1 MKSYKNALCRTLA
14 LVAFAAIAAAAW
26 AIPAK
31 PGLIEVKMA
40 DGTTIKV
47 RIVGDEWGHYYLSED
62 GYLLTRGEDDCFY
75 YSDYEEASGRFT
87 STGVRASDVSLR
99 TADELAFVA
108 ARSKQL
114 PESIRQMPLKRRMAK
129 SKRAAADNPHNLKD
143 FPTTG
148 SQNVLAILVQ
158 FKDRKFTVE
167 DPEATFH
174 DFMMEEGFTHD
185 NGAHFSVRD
194 YYTECSGGL
203 FDPHF
208 DIYGPVTLSQN
219 LAYYGGNDVYGNDS
233 RPEEMVVEACQLL
246 DGEIDFSQYD
256 RNGDGWVD
264 NVYIFY
270 AGYSEAEGASA
281 NAVWPHSWDLWTG
294 AGVRLVLD
302 GVQIGPYGCS
312 QELNIENDKLVG
324 IGVFCHEFGHVLGLP
339 DLYDTGY
346 TGLAF
351 TPGMYSLMDAGEYAD
366 DSNTPPYLTAYER
379 WVLGW
384 HEPQLIDRA
393 MNVTLPPVSGG
404 TITSYMIQTTDADE
418 MYILENRQQQGYDE
432 FIPGHGMLVWH
443 IDFDED
449 AWSGNTVNN
458 LSTHQHIDIVEAD
471 GLATEATRAGDPF
484 PGTAGVTSFTDTSYP
499 SMRDWAGN
507 DLGLPITEIAEE
519 GGNITFKVL
528 GGVFELDAVRVNPAE
543 DISATSMTL
552 SWTSVA
558 RATDYLLNLYVM
570 NGAEKVYVRRNASVG
585 NVNRTVVTGLEP
597 ETTYYATISATDG
610 SHLSAES
617 NTVAATTLEPDFS
630 FYVPTVLEASSVTDR
645 SFVANWEPLD
655 GATAYYLSV
664 FLRNNSGELV
674 ETIDFG
680 DAASSFP
687 DGWTTNCNGFII
699 TDGCFG
705 VAAPALSMR
714 QTGAYVASPLYEGEI
729 KEINFWYKGDYM
741 DPNNIMTVSVSPDGS
756 SWELFDYLDI
766 ASQTGNYALY
776 GEGQSLQLP
785 EGTRQ
790 FRLVFE
796 KADGGTGG
804 FVYVDD
810 IRVVVEG
817 TDEPLLVEGYD
828 ALDVGGELSH
838 TVTGLMPGTDYVYQV
853 KATDGTL
860 VSMDSPLMSVRT
872 SGESGVDDVAGDGGA
887 AIYAVDGRL
896 VVETVDGARVDV
908 YALSGVRVA
917 AVDCGGGRVEIDVPH
932 GVYIVKCGGTVAK
945 VLVGD

>member
-1 MKSYKNALCRTLA
+1 MKLYKHTLCRMMA
-14 LVAFAAIAAAAW
+14 LVAFAAIAATAW

-47 RIVGDEWGHYYLSED
+47 RIVGDEWGHYYLTED
-62 GYLLTRGEDDCFY
+62 GYLLMRGEDDCFY
-75 YSDYEEASGRFT
+75 YSDYEAATGQFT
-87 STGVRASDVSLR
+87 STGVRATDVSQR
-99 TADELAFVA
+99 TAVEQAFVA
-108 ARSKQL
+108 TRSKQL
-114 PESIRQMPLKRRMAK
+114 PASLKQMPLKRRAAK
-129 SKRAAADNPHNLKD
+129 VNRAAADNPHNMKD
-143 FPTTG
+143 FPTIG

-158 FKDRKFTVE
+158 FKDKKFTLD
-167 DPEATFH
+167 DPEAAFG
-174 DFMMEEGFTHD
+174 DFMMKEGFTHD
-185 NGAHFSVRD
+185 NGATFSVRD

-208 DIYGPVTLSQN
+208 DIYGPVTLSRN
-219 LAYYGGNDVYGNDS
+219 LAYYGGNDIYGSDD
-233 RPEEMVVEACQLL
+233 RPEEMVAEACQLL
-246 DGEIDFSQYD
+246 DDEIDFSQYD

-281 NAVWPHSWDLWTG
+281 NAIWPHSWDLWAG

-339 DLYDTGY
+339 DLYDTEY

-393 MNVTLPPVSGG
+393 MNGTLPPIAGG
-404 TITSYMIQTTDADE
+404 SVTSYMIETTDSTE

-449 AWSGNTVNN
+449 IWRGNSINN

-471 GLATEATRAGDPF
+471 GLANEQTRAGDPF
-484 PGTAGVTSFTDTSYP
+484 PGTAGITSFTDTSYP

-507 DLGLPITEIAEE
+507 ALGLPITEIAERD
-519 GGNITFKVL
+519 GVITFKVL
-528 GGVFELDAVRVNPAE
+528 GGVFELDAVTVNAVE
-543 DISATSMTL
+543 DVTATSITL
-552 SWTSVA
+552 SWNSVA
-558 RATDYLLNLYVM
+558 RAADYLLNLYVM
-570 NGAEKVYVRRNASVG
+570 SGAERVYVRRNVSMG
-585 NVNRTVVTGLEP
+585 NVNRAVVTGLEP

-617 NTVAATTLEPDFS
+617 NTVSATTLEPDFS
-630 FYVPTVLEASSVTDR
+630 FYVPTVLEASGVTDH

-655 GATAYYLSV
+655 GATNYFLSV
-664 FLRNNSGELV
+664 YLRNNSGELI
-674 ETIDFG
+674 ESIDFSE
-680 DAASSFP
+680 AAGSFP
-687 DGWTTNCNGFII
+687 DGWTTNCNSYIM

-714 QTGAYVASPLYEGEI
+714 QTGSYVASPLYDGEI
-729 KEINFWYKGDYM
+729 KEINFWYKGEYM
-741 DPNNIMTVSVSPDGS
+741 DPTNIMTVSVSPDGS
-756 SWELFDYLDI
+756 SWELFDYLDVE
-766 ASQTGNYALY
+766 SQTGNYALY
-776 GEGQSLQLP
+776 GEGQPLQLP

-790 FRLVFE
+790 FRLYLE
-796 KADGGTGG
+796 KVDGNTGG
-804 FVYVDD
+804 FVYIDD

-817 TDEPLLVEGYD
+817 TDDPLVVEGYD
-828 ALDVGGELSH
+828 ALDVGNALSH

-853 KATDGTL
+853 RATDGTL
-860 VSMDSPLMSVRT
+860 ISLDSPQMAVRT
-872 SGESGVDDVAGDGGA
+872 SGESGIGGLADDGGA
-887 AIYAVDGRL
+887 MVYAVDGKV
-896 VVETVDGARVDV
+896 VVETAGGEPVDV

-917 AVDCGGGRVEIDVPH
+917 AVADGGQRVEVDVPR